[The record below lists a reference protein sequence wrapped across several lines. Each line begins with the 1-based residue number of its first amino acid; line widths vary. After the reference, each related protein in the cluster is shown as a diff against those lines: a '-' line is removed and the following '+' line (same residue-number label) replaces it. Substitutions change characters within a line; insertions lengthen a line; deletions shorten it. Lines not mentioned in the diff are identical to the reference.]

1 MNHSPNAVWRKV
13 EKRRWNQCW
22 PWTGYTSS
30 GRGRIDIAGVQG
42 VYAHRAAYLA
52 THPGSIPLRDDGS
65 KEQHVLHRC
74 DNPLCCNP
82 RHLFV
87 GSHSDNIADKVAKG
101 RQKKWGGGIGSP
113 RAKLS
118 ADQVRDMR
126 RKKKEGFTKRMLA
139 KIFNVSEA
147 TVSGA
152 CYGRHYQDVS

>member
-1 MNHSPNAVWRKV
+1 MDSLWWLQVTVFKAFGRIILRLIGGIMNHSPNAVWRKV

-87 GSHSDNIADKVAKG
+87 GSHSDNIADK
-101 RQKKWGGGIGSP
+101 
-113 RAKLS
+113 
-118 ADQVRDMR
+118 
-126 RKKKEGFTKRMLA
+126 
-139 KIFNVSEA
+139 
-147 TVSGA
+147 
-152 CYGRHYQDVS
+152 